1 MFTTLSSTAIGQ
13 LALHINVP
21 LSGAAPLHLFDLA
34 EAEKRAE
41 NVEPVLYNSSTDCD
55 VIEMNT

>member
-34 EAEKRAE
+34 EAEKRAIAAPI
-41 NVEPVLYNSSTDCD
+41 VT
-55 VIEMNT
+55 